1 MTGTEAILDKHLRT
15 CCASGPISYCDYIEQ
30 VLYAKNCGYYTSERE
45 RVGRTPQRDFYTAE
59 SLGPVFANLVI
70 AAVQDILGEATVRQS
85 QFIEIA
91 AEPGA
96 ELLTYVDSNPF
107 AGNRTIRP
115 GQALTAEGPVVL
127 FANEWLDALPFHR
140 LIFRDGCWRER
151 GVTIQHDRFTEV
163 LLDEH
168 TPQVAAYLDRLPQQ
182 AADGYELD
190 LPLQTEVAMAE
201 LLAQDWSGLILLFDY
216 GKTWQQLIET
226 CPGGTARS
234 YYKHQQGNDL
244 LARRGAQDITCDV
257 NWTPLEAL
265 LKASGL
271 HSVQRQSQEAFFVHH
286 GSKAAE
292 AIVQASAWSLSPQR
306 QTLMEL
312 IHPAHMGQRFQALWG
327 VRPA

>member
-15 CCASGPISYCDYIEQ
+15 CCANGPISYCDYIEQ

-140 LIFRDGCWRER
+140 LIFRDR
-151 GVTIQHDRFTEV
+151 
-163 LLDEH
+163 
-168 TPQVAAYLDRLPQQ
+168 
-182 AADGYELD
+182 
-190 LPLQTEVAMAE
+190 
-201 LLAQDWSGLILLFDY
+201 
-216 GKTWQQLIET
+216 
-226 CPGGTARS
+226 
-234 YYKHQQGNDL
+234 L
-244 LARRGAQDITCDV
+244 LARARGY
-257 NWTPLEAL
+257 
-265 LKASGL
+265 
-271 HSVQRQSQEAFFVHH
+271 
-286 GSKAAE
+286 
-292 AIVQASAWSLSPQR
+292 
-306 QTLMEL
+306 
-312 IHPAHMGQRFQALWG
+312 HPA
-327 VRPA
+327 RPFHRSLARRTHPPSCRLPRSIAPAGRRRL